1 MKVYLIVEGHGE
13 VTAAPVLLRRLLWD
27 CAQSYGVD
35 VGNPVIRRT
44 QSQLRREA
52 DVRDAVRLALAQP
65 DCAAVLVLFDG
76 EDECPVELAALV
88 RGWAQ
93 AAAGQIPCEV
103 VIAYREY
110 ETWFLAALESLR
122 GRCRIAEDASA
133 PANPELKRDA
143 EGALEEFMPSGAS
156 YAPTIHQQK
165 LSAVFDM
172 SLAHQRNR
180 SFRKLTK
187 AVGDL
192 LLQLGQ
198 PVPSWPPAGW

>member
-143 EGALEEFMPSGAS
+143 KGALEEFMPSGAS

>member
-35 VGNPVIRRT
+35 IGSPVIRRT
-44 QSQLRREA
+44 QSQLTRE
-52 DVRDAVRLALAQP
+52 VGVGDAVRLAMAQP

-76 EDECPVELAALV
+76 EDQCPVELAAKV
-88 RGWAQ
+88 RLWAQ

-143 EGALEEFMPSGAS
+143 KGALEEFMPSGAS

>member
-13 VTAAPVLLRRLLWD
+13 VTAAPVLLRRLLWE
-27 CAQSYGVD
+27 CAQSHGV
-35 VGNPVIRRT
+35 GIGSPVIRRT
-44 QSQLRREA
+44 QSQLTRE
-52 DVRDAVRLALAQP
+52 VGVGNAVRLALAQP

-76 EDECPVELAALV
+76 EDHCPVELAAKV
-88 RGWAQ
+88 RLWAKT
-93 AAAGQIPCEV
+93 AAGQIPCEV

-122 GRCRIAEDASA
+122 GQCHIANDASA

-143 EGALEEFMPSGAS
+143 KGALEEFMPSGAS

-172 SLAHQRNR
+172 SLAHRRNR

-192 LLQLGQ
+192 LQQLGQ
-198 PVPSWPPAGW
+198 PLPNWPPAGW

>member
-1 MKVYLIVEGHGE
+1 VKIYLIVEGHGE
-13 VTAAPVLLRRLLWD
+13 VSAAPVLMRRLLWD
-27 CAQSYGVD
+27 CAQAYGLD
-35 VGNPVIRRT
+35 IGSPVIRRT
-44 QSQLRREA
+44 QSQLQR
-52 DVRDAVRLALAQP
+52 DVDVQSAVRLALAQP

-76 EDECPVELAALV
+76 EDHCPVELAAQV
-88 RGWAQ
+88 RAWAC
-93 AAAGQIPCEV
+93 AVAGQVPCEV

-110 ETWFLAALESLR
+110 ETWLLAAVDSLR
-122 GRCRIAEDASA
+122 GQCRIAANAQA

-143 EGALEEFMPSGAS
+143 KGELEAFMPPGAS
-156 YAPTIHQQK
+156 YSPTIHQPR

-192 LLQLGQ
+192 MLALGQ
-198 PVPSWPPAGW
+198 PAPLWPPAGW

>member
-76 EDECPVELAALV
+76 EDECPVELV
-88 RGWAQ
+88 
-93 AAAGQIPCEV
+93 
-103 VIAYREY
+103 
-110 ETWFLAALESLR
+110 
-122 GRCRIAEDASA
+122 
-133 PANPELKRDA
+133 
-143 EGALEEFMPSGAS
+143 
-156 YAPTIHQQK
+156 
-165 LSAVFDM
+165 
-172 SLAHQRNR
+172 NR
-180 SFRKLTK
+180 PGF
-187 AVGDL
+187 
-192 LLQLGQ
+192 
-198 PVPSWPPAGW
+198 

>member
-13 VTAAPVLLRRLLWD
+13 VAAAPVLLRRLIRD

-35 VGNPVIRRT
+35 IGNPVIRRT
-44 QSQLRREA
+44 QSQLMREHG
-52 DVRDAVRLALAQP
+52 VSDAVRLALAQP
-65 DCAAVLVLFDG
+65 DCSAVLVLFDG
-76 EDECPVELAALV
+76 EDECPVELAAKV
-88 RGWAQ
+88 KRWAQ
-93 AAAGQIPCEV
+93 AAAGKTPCEV

-122 GRCRIAEDASA
+122 GKCHIADDALA

-143 EGALEEFMPSGAS
+143 KGELEKFMPSGAS
-156 YAPTIHQQK
+156 YAPAIHQQK

-192 LLQLGQ
+192 LQQLGQ
-198 PVPSWPPAGW
+198 PIPSWPPAGW

>member
-13 VTAAPVLLRRLLWD
+13 VAAAPVLLRRLLWD

-143 EGALEEFMPSGAS
+143 KGALEEFMPSGAS

>member
-76 EDECPVELAALV
+76 EDECPVELAAQV
-88 RGWAQ
+88 RPWAR
-93 AAAGQIPCEV
+93 AASGQIPCEV

-122 GRCRIAEDASA
+122 GQCHIANDA
-133 PANPELKRDA
+133 A
-143 EGALEEFMPSGAS
+143 EIGR
-156 YAPTIHQQK
+156 
-165 LSAVFDM
+165 
-172 SLAHQRNR
+172 AH
-180 SFRKLTK
+180 
-187 AVGDL
+187 V
-192 LLQLGQ
+192 
-198 PVPSWPPAGW
+198 

>member
-35 VGNPVIRRT
+35 IGNPVIRRT

-143 EGALEEFMPSGAS
+143 KGALEEFMPSGAS

-187 AVGDL
+187 TVGDL
-192 LLQLGQ
+192 LQQLGQ

>member
-122 GRCRIAEDASA
+122 GRCRIADDASA

-143 EGALEEFMPSGAS
+143 KGALEEFMPSGAS

-165 LSAVFDM
+165 LSAVLDL

-192 LLQLGQ
+192 LQQLGQ
-198 PVPSWPPAGW
+198 PMPSWPPAGW